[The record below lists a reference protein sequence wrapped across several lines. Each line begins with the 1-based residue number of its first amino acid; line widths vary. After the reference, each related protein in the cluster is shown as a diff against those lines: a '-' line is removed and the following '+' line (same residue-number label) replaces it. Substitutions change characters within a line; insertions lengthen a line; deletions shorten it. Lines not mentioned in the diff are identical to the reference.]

1 MGALKE
7 DISTEKYNSE
17 NIKHAS
23 FGARLVA
30 MLIDSFVLG
39 AAQMITLIG
48 IGMITAMIL
57 GDFSLKSE
65 IKINSPEKIE
75 KSDDSLKAIL
85 GEEQSAQSLKD
96 ALILLGSQ
104 FIAFLV
110 GLMFLFIPMR
120 KWNTT
125 IGKKIVGL
133 KVIRRNGQQKWT
145 FASFFLREIVAKI
158 ISLLFFCLG
167 YFWMIWDKDSQ
178 TWHDKIS
185 KSHVIVD

>member
-7 DISTEKYNSE
+7 DISTEKYNSQ

-23 FGARLVA
+23 FGARLIA
-30 MLIDSFVLG
+30 MLIDSVVLG
-39 AAQMITLIG
+39 VAQAITLIG
-48 IGMITAMIL
+48 IGIITAMIL
-57 GDFSLKSE
+57 GDFSQKSE
-65 IKINSPEKIE
+65 IRFNSPEKIE
-75 KSDDSLKAIL
+75 KSDNIMKAIL
-85 GEEQSAQSLKD
+85 DPEQSSPSLRD
-96 ALILLGSQ
+96 TLILLGSQ
-104 FIAFLV
+104 FAAFLV
-110 GLMFLFIPMR
+110 GLLFLFIPMR
-120 KWNTT
+120 TWNTT
-125 IGKKIVGL
+125 MGKDCGHT